1 MYEGTTA
8 SIRGTQAKFDV
19 LIGCRQGGQE
29 SPCLFNYYFDYV
41 LKVAATAIDEAYPNG
56 WGIQFEYNIPHWCT
70 NRSQRREGRMSGT
83 DIIRWILYADDVV
96 LFCQS
101 SQEAHALLEIINNTC
116 KRFGLTISFK
126 KTKTQVFNDPD
137 LAEEQTLFSIGE
149 EIIENVQ
156 QFTYLGQVIS
166 CTKKVSFTD
175 YRTAR
180 ATAKFNE
187 LRNIL
192 TDKKI
197 NMKTRKKLL
206 ESCVRSRLVYGTQAW
221 LPNEQ
226 ERKKLEVCW
235 LQMLRNMVKG
245 GWKRRNVPEDS
256 SDDESE
262 ADYSFVYNNKKIQ
275 EIVRTQPLET
285 FINSQY
291 LKYIGHVCRG
301 GGKYQSY
308 KENVIR

>member
-1 MYEGTTA
+1 M
-8 SIRGTQAKFDV
+8 QPFQ
-19 LIGCRQGGQE
+19 LHHFLQ
-29 SPCLFNYYFDYV
+29 
-41 LKVAATAIDEAYPNG
+41 
-56 WGIQFEYNIPHWCT
+56 
-70 NRSQRREGRMSGT
+70 
-83 DIIRWILYADDVV
+83 
-96 LFCQS
+96 
-101 SQEAHALLEIINNTC
+101 
-116 KRFGLTISFK
+116 

-301 GGKYQSY
+301 GNTSLTKKMLFAKPTKAYFRDPWIKISKLLGTTINLAKQSTQSRE
-308 KENVIR
+308 KFAELVKRSTNPPP